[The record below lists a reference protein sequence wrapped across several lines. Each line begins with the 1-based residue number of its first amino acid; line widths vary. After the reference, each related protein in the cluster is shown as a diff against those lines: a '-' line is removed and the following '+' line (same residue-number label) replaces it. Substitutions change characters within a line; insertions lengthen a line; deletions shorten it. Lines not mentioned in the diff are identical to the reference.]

1 MLHRNGG
8 SMKISKKGR
17 YALRS
22 MVYLAVNKKEE
33 KITLNDIAKI
43 NDISVKYLEQIF
55 SSLRRAGLVK
65 SIHGINGGY
74 FLGRLPEEIT
84 VEDVLTAV
92 EGDYRI
98 EDEVAS
104 EECMLKGISNAV
116 QRLVIDEI
124 NRVTG
129 EVISGVSLQDLAD
142 EYSGKD
148 RDGDE
153 MYYI

>member
-1 MLHRNGG
+1 
-8 SMKISKKGR
+8 MKISKKGR

-22 MVYLAVNKKEE
+22 MVYLAVNESEE
-33 KITLNDIAKI
+33 KMTLGDIAMV
-43 NDISVKYLEQIF
+43 NGISIKYLEQIF

-74 FLGRLPEEIT
+74 FLGRHPSEIT
-84 VEDVLTAV
+84 VEDVLDAV

-98 EDEVAS
+98 EDEVTT
-104 EECMLKGISNAV
+104 EDCMLKGISNAV

-124 NRVTG
+124 NFQTG
-129 EVISGVSLQDLAD
+129 KVISSVTMQDLAND
-142 EYSGKD
+142 YSRTD
-148 RDGDE
+148 RDADE